1 MKTSRHILAI
11 SLFGIGL
18 FLLSFTAV
26 WGSNGNEVLRNKIV
40 VVVDC
45 SGSFKSQHQNAV
57 QQTLRLLDSLAQTKM
72 KRWEGESDEV
82 NLISLDALPQIVWK
96 GSVKALKT
104 ANLQDIV
111 KLFSARKEF
120 SSCTNVMAAFEL
132 AFQNLEGDP
141 RYVSKYLFVFSD
153 LIHEPPTKTVTT
165 CASPVKVQ
173 GDDFPWNLLEDIST
187 TIFWIP
193 ANQQLV
199 WEKAV
204 ANHGLKGRVT
214 MYSTGFSDKITIA
227 PPPKAQEKV
236 SEKEQE
242 SQTRELVGTLQGIGK
257 WTGSI
262 FLGFLGVMGLM
273 GLVALMFRKRSSRPA
288 APRAGNIAPLPAARL
303 VAQRPRR

>member
-1 MKTSRHILAI
+1 MKTSRFIHTVL
-11 SLFGIGL
+11 LFGMVL
-18 FLLSFTAV
+18 SLLTFSAV
-26 WGSNGNEVLRNKIV
+26 WGSGGNEEIKNKIV

-120 SSCTNVMAAFEL
+120 SSCTDVLGAFQL

-153 LIHEPPTKTVTT
+153 LVHEPPTKNVTT
-165 CASPVKVQ
+165 CESPVKVQ
-173 GDDFPWNLLEDIST
+173 GTDFPWNLMEDVST

-204 ANHGLKGRVT
+204 ANYGLKGRVT
-214 MYSTGFSDKITIA
+214 MYSTGFSDNITIV
-227 PPPKAQEKV
+227 PPPRPQEKV
-236 SEKEQE
+236 SAKEQE
-242 SQTRELVGTLQGIGK
+242 GKTQELVGTLQGIGK
-257 WTGSI
+257 WTGAI
-262 FLGFLGVMGLM
+262 FLGLLGVLGLV
-273 GLVALMFRKRSSRPA
+273 GLVAMMFRKRSSRPS

-303 VAQRPRR
+303 VAQRSGR

>member
-1 MKTSRHILAI
+1 MKTSRHILTI
-11 SLFGIGL
+11 SLLGMGL
-18 FLLSFTAV
+18 LLSSFTAV
-26 WGSNGNEVLRNKIV
+26 WGSSGNEVLRNKIV
-40 VVVDC
+40 VIVDC

-82 NLISLDALPQIVWK
+82 NLISLDALPQIIWK

-120 SSCTNVMAAFEL
+120 SSCTNVSAAFEL
-132 AFQNLEGDP
+132 ALQNLEGDP

-153 LIHEPPTKTVTT
+153 LVHEPPTKSVTA
-165 CASPVKVQ
+165 CARPVLVQ

-199 WEKAV
+199 WEKAI

-214 MYSTGFSDKITIA
+214 MYSTGFSDKITIV
-227 PPPKAQEKV
+227 PPPRAQEKV

-242 SQTRELVGTLQGIGK
+242 NSTQELVGSFQSIGK
-257 WTGSI
+257 WTGFI
-262 FLGFLGVMGLM
+262 FLGFLGVVGIAGLA
-273 GLVALMFRKRSSRPA
+273 ALIFRKRPTRPA
-288 APRAGNIAPLPAARL
+288 APRTRHVAPLPAARL
-303 VAQRPRR
+303 VAQRPNK